1 MANPIKVHKHAPY
14 RKTLLI
20 PLWTIQLPLS
30 AFLFVMSGIR
40 ISTATRGYNFHAD
53 LTGFGVVHMLLN
65 LFLASSV
72 IFVIVKFANFALV
85 THVFKIQ
92 SIAAVV
98 VGVICTVLYFVE
110 GSFEKWIMAAFSGTA
125 LLASITICARVCVLR
140 RRVKRGKMGEM
151 KRGSGG
157 KELDSEKHLDVELED
172 GNKFRLVD
180 DGKVGAS
187 VKVTLGPGLGI
198 AKPRPSFNS
207 VGTGTSRAPEKVV
220 REFV

>member
-1 MANPIKVHKHAPY
+1 
-14 RKTLLI
+14 
-20 PLWTIQLPLS
+20 
-30 AFLFVMSGIR
+30 
-40 ISTATRGYNFHAD
+40 

-65 LFLASSV
+65 LFLTSSV
-72 IFVIVKFANFALV
+72 IFVIVKFANFTLT

-92 SIAAVV
+92 SIAAIV
-98 VGVICTVLYFVE
+98 VGVICTVLYCVE
-110 GSFEKWIMAAFSGTA
+110 GFFEKRIMAVFSGTA
-125 LLASITICARVCVLR
+125 LLASITICCRVCVLR
-140 RRVKRGKMGEM
+140 RRVKRGEMEEM

-157 KELDSEKHLDVELED
+157 KELDSEEHLDVEFED

-207 VGTGTSRAPEKVV
+207 VGTGTSRAPEMVV